1 MSVLFL
7 SHLLIAIATE
17 QIHVLVITSVYL
29 EYKENPS
36 SKSNQSCRQYPQQ
49 M

>member
-29 EYKENPS
+29 E
-36 SKSNQSCRQYPQQ
+36 
-49 M
+49 